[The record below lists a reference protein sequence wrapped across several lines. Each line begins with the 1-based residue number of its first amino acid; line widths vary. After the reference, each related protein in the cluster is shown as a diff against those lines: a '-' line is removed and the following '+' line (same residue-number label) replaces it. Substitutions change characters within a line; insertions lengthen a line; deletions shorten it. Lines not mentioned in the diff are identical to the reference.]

1 MSSLQLSR
9 QDAAKE
15 LLARRQGR
23 TSLIGFTRY
32 TFPTFQDAEHHRQIC
47 EALERVER
55 GECRRLMIF
64 APPRHTKSELASRR
78 FPAWFMGRN
87 SDKQIITATYSGE
100 FATDFG
106 REVKQIVASQE
117 YQALFPGVR
126 LAEDS
131 QAKGRWHTTDGGVY
145 VAVGVGGP
153 ITGRGAHLAL
163 IDDPIKNRQDAD
175 SDTVRESVWKWYTST
190 LRTRLMPGGAI
201 VLVLTR
207 WHEDDLAGRLLEAA
221 KHEGEKWEVIDLP
234 AIRTDA
240 EGAESALW
248 PEWYPLPELH
258 AIRSAVGGRDWLA
271 LYQQQPTADDG
282 DFFRREWFRERY
294 NEKPEG
300 LRVIITG
307 DFAVTDGGG
316 DFTELAVWGFG
327 NGKYYALDW
336 WSGQASA
343 DVWINA
349 LLDLVKRWK
358 PLWFIGE
365 TGPIRRA
372 IEPLLTRSMQERHV
386 YVATDWLS
394 HAGADKAVN
403 ARAFQ
408 AMSAQG
414 QILFPE
420 TEWAERVVDQLLR
433 FPATKHDDAVDACGL
448 FGRYMDRAWNTPAEK
463 MEKKP
468 RHGADYGDPDDDEA
482 ENWKTA

>member
-1 MSSLQLSR
+1 MTTLQLSP
-9 QDAAKE
+9 QEAARE
-15 LLARRQGR
+15 LLARRNAR
-23 TSLIGFTRY
+23 TGLIDFTRY
-32 TFPTFQDAEHHRQIC
+32 TFPGFEAGDHHKQIAS
-47 EALERVER
+47 ALERVER

-78 FPAWFMGRN
+78 FPAYFMGRN
-87 SDKQIITATYSGE
+87 ADKQIITCTYSGE

-106 REVKQIVASQE
+106 REVKGIVASEE
-117 YQALFPGVR
+117 YQALFPGVK

-131 QAKGRWHTTDGGVY
+131 KAKGRWHTTDGGVY

-175 SDTVRESVWKWYTST
+175 SDVVRETVWKWYTST

-207 WHEDDLAGRLLEAA
+207 WHEDDLAGRLLAA
-221 KHEGEKWEVIDLP
+221 QETGGEQWEVVTLP
-234 AIRTDA
+234 AISDT
-240 EGAESALW
+240 GHALW
-248 PEWYPLPELH
+248 PEWYPLAELQ
-258 AIRSAVGGRDWLA
+258 AIKAAVGPRDWLA

-282 DFFRREWFRERY
+282 TFFKREWFRDRY
-294 NEKPEG
+294 ETAPEG
-300 LRVIITG
+300 LRTIITG

-316 DFTELAVWGFG
+316 DFTELGVWGFG
-327 NGKYYALDW
+327 DGKFYALDW

-349 LLDLVKRWK
+349 LLDLVRQYK
-358 PLWFIGE
+358 PMWFVGE

-372 IEPLLTRSMQERHV
+372 IEPLLARTMRERRIFT
-386 YVATDWLS
+386 AADWLS
-394 HAGADKAVN
+394 HGGADKAVN

-408 AMSAQG
+408 AMCAQG
-414 QILFPE
+414 QVQFPE
-420 TEWAERVVDQLLR
+420 TVWAERVIDQLLK
-433 FPATKHDDAVDACGL
+433 FPAAKHDDAVDTCGL
-448 FGRYMDRAWNTPAEK
+448 FGRYMDKAWNTPAAK
-463 MEKKP
+463 MPQARP
-468 RHGADYGDPDDDEA
+468 RRDYGFNQAPT